1 MANCSSM
8 LRSGCGVLC
17 LLLAGCGSVQ
27 TPGFLKDFGGAQDQT
42 AHPKADNSALVDDA
56 GSTMPT
62 KEIRKVAPI
71 ASIMLEKSC
80 PTIVQPFRLVDNAR
94 VLAIF
99 GSEGMMDVLGNSI
112 SGQFNMATLTAQQGK
127 VGAQVKLAAKQLNW
141 LPMDAEVMYGE
152 RSHQQET
159 NLLERD
165 SRLGKRYYP
174 IADRML
180 SEVLAQVGQPYDYRF
195 KLFIQ
200 KTSSHNALSRPGG
213 YIYLDQGLLEKPAEY
228 PRAYFALAHEV
239 AHVLQRH
246 ETLELQSMII
256 DSISLKADLQTM
268 LLSSRTNPEAVL
280 AKVKLGKN
288 QFIRHHIDQELQAD
302 SCAARLL
309 SRTLPDRQALA
320 GSLDAFLKELP
331 KPQATNTET
340 APSTEVEKL
349 AASVHEIV
357 EKPIKVHPTSV
368 EREQNLHAI
377 YAEVTQAKISRN
389 P

>member
-1 MANCSSM
+1 MANLLLMSR
-8 LRSGCGVLC
+8 LGGYLLC
-17 LLLAGCGSVQ
+17 LLLTGCGAAQ
-27 TPGFLKDFGGAQDQT
+27 TPEFLKNFGAAPGDAAQ
-42 AHPKADNSALVDDA
+42 PKAE
-56 GSTMPT
+56 GSPQADFQGRTLPT

-71 ASIMLEKSC
+71 ASIMLEKNC
-80 PTIVQPFRLVDNAR
+80 PTIVQPFTLSDNAQ

-99 GSEGMMDVLGNSI
+99 ASNGAMGALEILIN
-112 SGQFNMATLTAQQGK
+112 GQFTTRTLTDQQSK
-127 VGAQVKLAAKQLNW
+127 VGAKVKLAAKQLNW
-141 LPMDAEVMYGE
+141 LPMDVEVMYGE
-152 RSHQQET
+152 QSHRQET

-174 IADRML
+174 VADRML
-180 SEVLAQVGQPYDYRF
+180 HEVLSQVGQPYDYQF

-213 YIYLDQGLLEKPAEY
+213 YIYLDQGLLDKPAEY

-256 DSISLKADLQTM
+256 DSISMEADLQNT
-268 LLSSRTNPEAVL
+268 LLSSRTNPTAVV

-302 SCAARLL
+302 SCAARIL
-309 SRTLPDRQALA
+309 SRTLPDRQQLA
-320 GSLDAFLKELP
+320 GSLNAFLKELP
-331 KPQATNTET
+331 KPEASIPEH
-340 APSTEVEKL
+340 APATEVEKL

-368 EREQNLHAI
+368 EREKNL
-377 YAEVTQAKISRN
+377 QAMYVEISQTKISSK